1 VVGSAAKRNLLKRR
15 VRTMLAGAIA
25 STKESTVYVAHAKK
39 GSSAAAFEELNIDIL
54 DLLARTRPSR

>member
-1 VVGSAAKRNLLKRR
+1 
-15 VRTMLAGAIA
+15 MLAGAIA